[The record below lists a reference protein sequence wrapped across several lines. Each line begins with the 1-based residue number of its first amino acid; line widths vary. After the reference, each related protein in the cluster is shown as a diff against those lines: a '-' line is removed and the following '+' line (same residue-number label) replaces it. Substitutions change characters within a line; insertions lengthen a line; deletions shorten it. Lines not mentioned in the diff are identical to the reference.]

1 MITFDTIIYQT
12 LFIRQGA
19 VRLLS
24 GLTAE
29 QGDAMPPTWSNNAR
43 WHAGHLVLTP
53 ACSPARCAASRWD
66 WTRTTASGL
75 PRGPRRRDWGAD
87 PVPRLE
93 ELLPRITAGSEE
105 LFTEFRDKLD
115 EPYSTPYTTST
126 GATLKTPGEAL
137 NFSLAHDAI
146 HLGMLLVLRR
156 QLAAA

>member
-53 ACSPARCAASRWD
+53 CLL
-66 WTRTTASGL
+66 TRTLRGEPLGL
-75 PRGPRRRDWGAD
+75 DEDYRKWFAKGTSPRDWGAD

-115 EPYSTPYTTST
+115 EPYSSPYTTST